1 MKNLDIIRVLAVQK
15 KMSLSDIAA
24 KVGISPQ
31 GLNKIINTS
40 NTTIATLEKIA
51 EALDVPV
58 AYFFDEMNGDVISVG
73 DNSPG
78 AGKDNSVSLHT
89 SNQSSN
95 NDVVIRFIDEIAA
108 QRRLAEKAQQQV
120 DDLLQIL
127 KSKMA

>member
-1 MKNLDIIRVLAVQK
+1 MKNLDKIKPLAVAKKMRLQDVAEAAGITYQQLNRIIRVG
-15 KMSLSDIAA
+15 S
-24 KVGISPQ
+24 
-31 GLNKIINTS
+31 TS
-40 NTTIATLEKIA
+40 IDTLGKIA